1 MELHHWVAVEVQ
13 KVLLVTQ
20 VLAAL
25 AGVEQE
31 MHPLVVL
38 GLLGKEAL
46 EALVVFTQVLVAAV
60 LVLWA
65 QTAVLLLV
73 VLRLT
78 AVMAV
83 LALHL
88 L

>member
-1 MELHHWVAVEVQ
+1 MELHQLAAVEVQ

-25 AGVEQE
+25 AAAEQE

-38 GLLGKEAL
+38 GLLGKVLL

-60 LVLWA
+60 LVL
-65 QTAVLLLV
+65 
-73 VLRLT
+73 
-78 AVMAV
+78 
-83 LALHL
+83 
-88 L
+88 